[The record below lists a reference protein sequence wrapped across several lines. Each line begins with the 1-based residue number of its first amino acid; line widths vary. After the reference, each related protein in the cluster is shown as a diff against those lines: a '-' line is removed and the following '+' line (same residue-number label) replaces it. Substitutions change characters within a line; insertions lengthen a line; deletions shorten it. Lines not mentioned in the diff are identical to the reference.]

1 MRTSLALAAAAAL
14 LGGLVASAS
23 PASAACGANVTTCT
37 NVSFTVAAGTISLL
51 APTSASGGT
60 ATASG
65 AGATVD
71 ISLGSTVV
79 TASITSSGWHV
90 DATASDFTPSS
101 GPAIDKSN
109 ASFSVPGTPTAPT
122 AGVLCSGANLV
133 KKTTAVAVNPTTG
146 TTTDIIYC
154 TSPGLTGATF
164 VPVLTVAVPAGSVAG
179 SYTGTV
185 TQSAY

>member
-1 MRTSLALAAAAAL
+1 MRTWLGVAAAAAL
-14 LGGLVASAS
+14 CAAVGVAA
-23 PASAACGANVTTCT
+23 PAEAACTVGDNTCT
-37 NVSFTVAAGTISLL
+37 NVSFSVAAGTISLL
-51 APTSASGGT
+51 APTAATGGT

-79 TASITSSGWHV
+79 TASVTSSGWHV

-101 GPAIDKSN
+101 GPAISKSN
-109 ASFSVPGTPTAPT
+109 AAFSVPGTPTAP
-122 AGVLCSGANLV
+122 AVGVLCSGGSLS
-133 KKTTAVAVNPTTG
+133 KKSTATAVNATTG
-146 TTTDIIYC
+146 TTTDIISC
-154 TSPGLTGATF
+154 TAPGATGATF
-164 VPVLTVAVPAGSVAG
+164 VPVLTVSVPAGSVAG